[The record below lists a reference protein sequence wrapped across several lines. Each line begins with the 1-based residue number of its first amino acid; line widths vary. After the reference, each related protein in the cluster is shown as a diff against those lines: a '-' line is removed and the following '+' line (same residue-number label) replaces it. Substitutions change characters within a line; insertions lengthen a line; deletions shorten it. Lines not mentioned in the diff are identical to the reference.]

1 MAKFTQKN
9 KLKMIELLQEG
20 YTLKNIAEQF
30 NTGQAEIKFV
40 RDQYLKG
47 GAIGLIPHKPG
58 RKAVNDLSDAE
69 GEVLSSKKEV
79 TELKAVVEM
88 QKKLQTYVE
97 KVRMKKEKS

>member
-58 RKAVNDLSDAE
+58 HKAVNDLGDVE
-69 GEVLSSKKEV
+69 KEVLS
-79 TELKAVVEM
+79 
-88 QKKLQTYVE
+88 
-97 KVRMKKEKS
+97 